1 MNLTLGCGERTLLLG
16 DAKGMKKIACLVVLL
31 GMATSA
37 WAALT
42 TTTTTISSSLNPST
56 YGQLVTFTATVTSA
70 HGAPPDG
77 ETITFLQGPN
87 PIGTSPLSGGKA
99 MFSISSLAGGSYSIK
114 ASYGG
119 DSTFGPSK
127 SKPITQV
134 VNLSPTTTTL
144 TASPNPAN
152 PGQTVVFTATVTGQ
166 VGGTPITGN
175 VIFYSG
181 ANQLGS
187 GAVSGGVATFRNSRL
202 AVGTDQLTA
211 MYNGNKTYAK
221 STSNVV
227 NEVVANA
234 QVIDSTLVW
243 NGITRYYEVYIPA
256 TVPANPAML
265 LMLHGTQNKPDPQ
278 PIIAL
283 NWGWQK
289 VADDNGFI
297 LVKPASTFNSKS
309 GQWNWDAYFM
319 DSAFQQPPDDPGF
332 LRQLIVNLTE
342 QYNVNPKQ
350 VYVAGFSSGAQMAHR
365 VAVELSDL
373 VAAVVIGSG
382 TIVGQ
387 LDPPPIAMPGPE
399 VAPVSIQEWHGTKDT
414 TIPPCNNGTTV
425 YSGVKFHLATVD
437 DGFNY
442 WTQQNGCSSFQNN
455 MQLCKNQ
462 APNPGT
468 TGNDATGCVNNTEV
482 QFIWEEGVGHS
493 WVNSQ
498 DAVRWQFL
506 AAHPKP

>member
-1 MNLTLGCGERTLLLG
+1 ML
-16 DAKGMKKIACLVVLL
+16 MKKIACLVVLL
-31 GMATSA
+31 MATSA

-42 TTTTTISSSLNPST
+42 TTTTSISSSMNPSS
-56 YGQLVTFTATVTSA
+56 YGQSVTFTATVTSA

-87 PIGTSPLSGGKA
+87 PLGTSPLSGGSA
-99 MFSISSLAGGSYSIK
+99 TFSISSLSGGTDNIK
-114 ASYGG
+114 AAYGG

-127 SKPITQV
+127 SKPVAQV
-134 VNLSPTTTTL
+134 VNLATTVTTL
-144 TASPNPAN
+144 TSSPNPVN

-166 VGGTPITGN
+166 VGGIAISGN
-175 VIFYSG
+175 VIFYNG
-181 ANQLGS
+181 TTKLGS
-187 GAVSGGVATFRNSRL
+187 GSLSGGVATFRNAKL
-202 AVGTDQLTA
+202 AVGTDPITA
-211 MYNGNKTYAK
+211 IYNGSKTYAK

-227 NEVVANA
+227 NQVVAAA
-234 QVIDSTLVW
+234 QVIDSTMTW

-256 TVPANPAML
+256 TVSANPAML

-283 NWGWQK
+283 NWGWQS
-289 VADDNGFI
+289 VADANGFI
-297 LVKPASTFNSKS
+297 LVKPASTFNSNS
-309 GQWNWDAYFM
+309 GQWNWDAYYM
-319 DSAFQQPPDDPGF
+319 DSAFLQPPDDPGF
-332 LRQLIVNLTE
+332 LRQLIVNLTA

-365 VAVELSDL
+365 VAAELSDL

-387 LDPPPIAMPGPE
+387 LDPPPIVMPGPE
-399 VAPVSIQEWHGTKDT
+399 VAPVSIQEWHGTEDP
-414 TIPPCNNGTTV
+414 TIPPCNNGTTG
-425 YSGVKFHLATVD
+425 YSGVKFYLATVD
-437 DGFNY
+437 DSFNY

-455 MQLCKNQ
+455 LPLCMNS
-462 APNPGT
+462 APNQGT
-468 TGNDATGCVNNTEV
+468 TGNDATACVNNTEV
-482 QFIWEEGVGHS
+482 QFIWEEGVAHS

>member
-1 MNLTLGCGERTLLLG
+1 MNLTLGYGGRIVLRGE
-16 DAKGMKKIACLVVLL
+16 AVGMKKIACMVVLI
-31 GMATSA
+31 GMASTA

-42 TTTTTISSSLNPST
+42 TTTTSISSSLNPSA
-56 YGQLVTFTATVTSA
+56 YGQSVTFTATVTSA
-70 HGAPPDG
+70 QGAPPDG
-77 ETITFLQGPN
+77 ETITFLQGAN
-87 PIGTSPLSGGKA
+87 PLGTSPLSGGTA
-99 MFSISSLAGGSYSIK
+99 TFAISTLGGGTDSIK

-127 SKPITQV
+127 SKPVAQV
-134 VNLSPTTTTL
+134 VNLAMTTTTL
-144 TASPNPAN
+144 SSSPNPAN
-152 PGQTVVFTATVTGQ
+152 PGQTVVFTASVAGQ
-166 VGGTPITGN
+166 VGGTAISGN
-175 VIFYSG
+175 VVFYNGSKK
-181 ANQLGS
+181 LGS
-187 GAVSGGVATFRNSRL
+187 GTISGGVATFRNAKL
-202 AVGTDQLTA
+202 PVGTDPITA
-211 MYNGNKTYAK
+211 LYNGSKTYSK

-227 NEVVANA
+227 NQVIANA

-256 TVPANPAML
+256 TVSANPAML
-265 LMLHGTQNKPDPQ
+265 LMLHGTQNKPEPQ

-283 NWGWQK
+283 NWGWQS

-319 DSAFQQPPDDPGF
+319 DSAFLQPPDDPGF
-332 LRQLIVNLTE
+332 LRQLIVNLTA

-387 LDPPPIAMPGPE
+387 LDPPPISMPGPE
-399 VAPVSIQEWHGTKDT
+399 VAPVSIQEWHGTEDP

-425 YSGVKFHLATVD
+425 YSGVRFYLATVD

-442 WTQQNGCSSFQNN
+442 WTQQNSCSSFQNN
-455 MQLCKNQ
+455 MPLCKNQ

-468 TGNDATGCVNNTEV
+468 TGNDATACVNNTEV
-482 QFIWEEGVGHS
+482 QFIWEEGVAHS
-493 WVNSQ
+493 WVNAQ